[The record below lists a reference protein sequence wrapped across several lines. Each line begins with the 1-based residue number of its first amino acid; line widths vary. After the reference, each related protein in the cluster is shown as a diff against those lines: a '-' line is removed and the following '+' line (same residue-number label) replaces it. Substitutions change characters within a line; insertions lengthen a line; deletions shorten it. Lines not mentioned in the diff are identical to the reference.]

1 MPQVQS
7 TNQLKIAVAK
17 GRVAKQTL
25 KALKNAGY
33 KLPDDPGRSLR
44 ISDQDKTIDMLFVKS
59 ADVPTYVELGV
70 VDVGIVGKDVIDEK
84 TYQIY
89 ELMDLQIGKCDLCLA
104 AFSDFDYN
112 KIPYLKIASKYPSQS
127 YAFMKSKGIEGQVIP
142 LEGSVELGPI
152 VGLSDCIIDIVETGR
167 TLKDNNL
174 EVIESIKPISSR
186 LIANK
191 IKYKTNTE
199 PIIKF
204 MDTLKAQLITE
215 VSA

>member
-1 MPQVQS
+1 MSLAQS
-7 TNQLKIAVAK
+7 TNPLKIAVAK
-17 GRVAKQTL
+17 GRVAKQTI
-25 KALKNAGY
+25 KALVNAGY
-33 KLPDDPGRSLR
+33 TLPDDPGRSLR
-44 ISDQDKTIDMLFVKS
+44 ISDENKTIDMLFVKS

-70 VDVGIVGKDVIDEK
+70 VDIGIVGKDVIDEK

-104 AFSDFDYN
+104 AYKDFDYN
-112 KIPYLKIASKYPSQS
+112 KLPFLKIASKYPVQS

-167 TLKDNNL
+167 TLKENNL

-191 IKYKTNTE
+191 IKYKTNTA
-199 PIIKF
+199 PIQEF
-204 MDTLKAQLITE
+204 MNTLKRQLAVE
-215 VSA
+215 ANQ